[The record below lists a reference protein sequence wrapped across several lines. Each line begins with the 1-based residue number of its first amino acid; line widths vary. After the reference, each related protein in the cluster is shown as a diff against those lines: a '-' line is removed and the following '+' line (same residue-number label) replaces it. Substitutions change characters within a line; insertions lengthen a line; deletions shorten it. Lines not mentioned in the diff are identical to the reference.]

1 MNILITGASQGL
13 GDAFARGL
21 GRLGDSLWL
30 VSRNLPPSLQ
40 LEDGVMRHWLEA
52 DLSGAGVHAQ
62 LAASLPPVLDAVI
75 HNAGIWESTAFSS
88 RYNFEQI
95 SETETRAVLE
105 VNLIAPILLTQALLP
120 KLRGSSNPKIVLI
133 GSINGLE
140 NASMPEVAYSAS
152 KFGLRGVAHALRE
165 HLRSEQIGVTVLNPG
180 SIAWDENLEREDLIL
195 PADIVRLVRA
205 VLETSRRTVVKEID
219 LPAMQDGQV

>member
-1 MNILITGASQGL
+1 MNILITGASRGL
-13 GDAFARGL
+13 GDAFSRGL
-21 GRLGDSLWL
+21 GRAGDSLWL
-30 VSRNLPPSLQ
+30 VSRHTCPSFKLK
-40 LEDGVMRHWLEA
+40 DDVTRHWIEA
-52 DLSGAGVHAQ
+52 DLSSAGVHQ
-62 LAASLPPVLDAVI
+62 LIAASLPPVLDVVI

-180 SIAWDENLEREDLIL
+180 SIAWDGNLEREDLIL

>member
-1 MNILITGASQGL
+1 MNILITGTSRGL

-21 GRLGDSLWL
+21 GQPSDTLWL
-30 VSRNLPPSLQ
+30 VSRRPPPSLQ
-40 LEDGVMRHWLEA
+40 LEDGVRRHWIEA
-52 DLSGAGVHAQ
+52 DLSSAGVHDKIADSVPD
-62 LAASLPPVLDAVI
+62 LDVLI

-88 RYNFEQI
+88 QYDFQEI
-95 SETETRAVLE
+95 PESETRAVLE

-120 KLRGSSNPKIVLI
+120 KLKNSSNPKIVLI

-165 HLRSEQIGVTVLNPG
+165 HLRDQQIGVSVINPG
-180 SIAWDENLEREDLIL
+180 SIAWAGNLEHQDLI
-195 PADIVRLVRA
+195 PPTDIVRLVRA
-205 VLETSRRTVVKEID
+205 VLETSRRTVIKEID
-219 LPAMQDGQV
+219 LPAMQDPQV